1 MIGVEQSFTAKGLKD
16 FCVERNE
23 FFDPEKDDKIR
34 KYNAIESLIGTRY
47 YVGMEYKDGVIT
59 DIEAKRSDTEIKIT
73 IEKIC
78 DNKREW
84 GRYAEA
90 CMKDN
95 ETPLPYPR
103 MKIYDHIR
111 RMDLAFME
119 KLK

>member
-16 FCVERNE
+16 FCVERDE
-23 FFDPEKDDKIR
+23 FFDPEKDDKLR

-47 YVGMEYKDGVIT
+47 YVGMEYKNGVIT
-59 DIEAKRSDTEIKIT
+59 DIEAKRSDTDVKIT
-73 IEKIC
+73 IERIC
-78 DNKREW
+78 ENKREW
-84 GRYAEA
+84 SRYAET

-103 MKIYDHIR
+103 MRIYDRIR
-111 RMDLAFME
+111 RMNLAYME